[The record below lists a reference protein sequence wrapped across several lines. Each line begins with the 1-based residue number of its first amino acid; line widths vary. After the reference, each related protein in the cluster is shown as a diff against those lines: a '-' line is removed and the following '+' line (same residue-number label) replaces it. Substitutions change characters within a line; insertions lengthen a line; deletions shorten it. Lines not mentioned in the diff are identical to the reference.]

1 LSRQAVQLLETLR
14 SPAVD
19 LPALLP
25 LLSGFSQRA
34 SLAAEEQGE
43 IKQTLLKLLQLIIEN
58 IGELSL
64 DEQCLQGQIDS
75 LVQAVAP
82 PLTLRRL
89 DDVERRLQDVLGR
102 QREAKI
108 RTLEAQDA
116 MRQMLTAFIGHLS
129 MMNQSSTDFQ
139 FHLEQSERQMAEVR
153 TIEDLTPLLKRVIDA
168 TRSMVED
175 TAGCA

>member
-1 LSRQAVQLLETLR
+1 M
-14 SPAVD
+14 
-19 LPALLP
+19 
-25 LLSGFSQRA
+25 
-34 SLAAEEQGE
+34 
-43 IKQTLLKLLQLIIEN
+43 
-58 IGELSL
+58 
-64 DEQCLQGQIDS
+64 
-75 LVQAVAP
+75 
-82 PLTLRRL
+82 RRL

-139 FHLEQSERQMAEVR
+139 FHLEESERQMADVR

-175 TAGCA
+175 TARARDELDDLQARVLQTDAELSRLYNELAARERFGSPRSPDRRTQSPRARRGAGARDRQRSPQEAATVSVAARRRQLQADQ